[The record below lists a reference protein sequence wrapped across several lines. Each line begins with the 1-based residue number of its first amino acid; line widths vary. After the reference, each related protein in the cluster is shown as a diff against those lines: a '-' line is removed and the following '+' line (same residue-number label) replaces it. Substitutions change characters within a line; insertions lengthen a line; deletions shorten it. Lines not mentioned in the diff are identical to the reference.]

1 MLQIEYRRAAR
12 KALTKLPRA
21 VADQFLAAFEALA
34 TDPGRRD
41 LDVKPMIARDGHR
54 LRIGRYRALFRIE
67 RDRMVILVLEI
78 GPRGDVYK

>member
-54 LRIGRYRALFRIE
+54 LRIGRYSVSKGIE
-67 RDRMVILVLEI
+67 W
-78 GPRGDVYK
+78 